1 MPTLNNVIQELND
14 IATNHLQI
22 NHFFFGNTWDFATS
36 GTVNCPAMIA
46 ELEPA
51 TLEGSTLT
59 HTFKIYIGDLVQ
71 KDLSNK
77 KEVLSDCL
85 LIALDVIYQLQQNDY
100 DWVLANKNSITLNDF
115 EDSFDCELY
124 GYWFQIKLKL
134 SSPYDRCAI
143 PQNPLVTN

>member
-1 MPTLNNVIQELND
+1 MTLNNVIQELND
-14 IATNHLQI
+14 IATTHDQI

-36 GTVNCPAMIA
+36 GTVNYPAMIA

-51 TLEGSTLT
+51 ILEGSTLT

-71 KDLSNK
+71 KDSSNK
-77 KEVLSDCL
+77 TEVLSDCL
-85 LIALDVIYQLQQNDY
+85 LIALDVIYQLQSNSY
-100 DWVLANKNSITLNDF
+100 DWVLQNKNSITLNDF
-115 EDSFDCELY
+115 EDSLDCELY

-143 PQNPLVTN
+143 PQNPLVTT